1 MRFLHMLKILGKDI
15 KPFLKHLSIDS
26 KSGLLKSTPIVTV
39 QYFHKS
45 NQLLGRL
52 TLDDC
57 IVVTQIALS
66 TNDNLENVLYSCN
79 FNDLSQFVSN
89 MKSSDVLYVS
99 DESLLNNMNGTDN
112 DLDVSNGASDDITN
126 STISDTRK
134 QGLASVLNQLTA
146 VSDMPDD
153 SDDTYDDETNEG
165 KNSNQS
171 QSYLYVLIKDSKGDI
186 VAPEAQFLVP
196 EVVLHASNV
205 VIPATKLSSEISSKC
220 VLQVVDNI
228 SKLLRKTFLPQTM
241 QLHFLLTQNSVHMF
255 AFNNTQIEHFRY
267 NTQLEA
273 PDGTLYTNPVLVQW
287 NIEKN
292 QLKYVVNWLKNNS
305 GEHVELS
312 LHRFGNKYNMQ
323 IKTDDTNTCFEIK
336 LSDINTPDET
346 VLQNLNMY
354 TNPDEFD
361 KVNTEFPFE
370 DFAKKK
376 LATQLEKQNL
386 PCIQNSEG
394 VLKCTEKL
402 DNDTGQIDYMLL
414 K

>member
-1 MRFLHMLKILGKDI
+1 MLKLLGKDI
-15 KPFLKHLSIDS
+15 KPFLKHLAIDS
-26 KSGLLKSTPIVTV
+26 KAGLLKSTPIITL
-39 QYFHKS
+39 QYFNKS

-57 IVVTQIALS
+57 SVVTRMNLS
-66 TNDNLENVLYSCN
+66 TDINSADNVLYSCN
-79 FNDLSQFVSN
+79 YNDLSQFTSN
-89 MKSSDVLYVS
+89 MKSSDILYVS
-99 DESLLNNMNGTDN
+99 EESVVDNMNNTDN
-112 DLDVSNGASDDITN
+112 SVP
-126 STISDTRK
+126 SDTRK
-134 QGLASVLNQLTA
+134 QGLANILNQLTA
-146 VSDMPDD
+146 VSDID
-153 SDDTYDDETNEG
+153 SDDTYDDETDEG
-165 KNSNQS
+165 DDSDQS

-186 VAPEAQFLVP
+186 IAPEAQFLVP
-196 EVVLHASNV
+196 ETVLHTSNV
-205 VIPATKLSSEISSKC
+205 VMPTTKLSSEMPSKY
-220 VLQVVDNI
+220 VLQVADNI

-273 PDGTLYTNPVLVQW
+273 PDGTPYTNPVLVQW

-305 GEHVELS
+305 GERVELS
-312 LHRFGNKYNMQ
+312 LHRFGDSYSMQ
-323 IKTDDTNTCFEIK
+323 LKTDDMNTCFEIK
-336 LSDINTPDET
+336 LSDTNTPDET

-354 TNPDEFD
+354 TNSENFD
-361 KVNTEFPFE
+361 KVDTEFPFE

-394 VLKCTEKL
+394 IIKCTEPL
-402 DNDTGQIDYMLL
+402 NNGQIDYMLL